1 MPFFQNVFD
10 QEYQG
15 YLVLAD
21 RKLSPTFS
29 VSPNKNMQSKQ
40 IAWNSG
46 PYDFS
51 TSGILE
57 FNFCW
62 DEEFKNWSSIQ
73 INISG
78 VNPAATKAVEIV
90 EILNSNITFSSLLI
104 ASTIKLNG
112 SDTVVLSR
120 NPSKKQNFKF
130 YFSNSGAELV
140 LGFNDQAGVGELPS
154 YFERHTIENRFNF
167 PDSAGML
174 IRLDESD
181 PSDQVIIQKANF
193 DPSLMQEDW
202 QLLRGRG
209 SGLFTFKKMTVDGSD
224 RVTQTIEYPAGA
236 VEGDFAKKTKYSY
249 TGSNKNPSE
258 ITEIP
263 HVLESSDLI
272 NP

>member
-29 VSPNKNMQSKQ
+29 ISPNKNMQSKQ

-46 PYDFS
+46 PYNFS
-51 TSGILE
+51 SGSILE

-73 INISG
+73 VDVSG
-78 VNPAATKAVEIV
+78 VDPAATSAIEVV
-90 EILNSNITFSSLLI
+90 EILNSNITFSSLLN
-104 ASTIKLNG
+104 ASTIKLNN
-112 SDTVVLSR
+112 SDSIALTR

-130 YFSNSGAELV
+130 YFSNSGAELTF
-140 LGFNDQAGVGELPS
+140 GFNAQAGVAELPS
-154 YFERHTIENRFNF
+154 YFERHTIENRFEF
-167 PDSAGML
+167 SDSAGML
-174 IRLDESD
+174 IRLDEAD
-181 PSDQVIIQKANF
+181 PIDQLIIQRANF
-193 DPSLMQEDW
+193 DPASMQEDW

-236 VEGDFAKKTKYSY
+236 VAGDFAKKINYSY
-249 TGSNKNPSE
+249 TGSNKNPNE

-263 HVLESSDLI
+263 YVLQNSDLI
-272 NP
+272 TP